1 MSGSRPR
8 PSGRAARAARVL
20 GLAVQALILGAL
32 LAAAVAHLAVTGRAA
47 SVFRYEGF

>member
-1 MSGSRPR
+1 MSGSRAR
-8 PSGRAARAARVL
+8 PSDRAARAARAL
-20 GLAVQALILGAL
+20 GVAVQALVLGTL